1 VHWLHT
7 LLEGQLL
14 LIAFQLLSVFDFA
27 MIDRLCIERRLKMNN
42 FFYPSG
48 GLDAT
53 ALFVASEFDAISEVL
68 IQPNMPVRVG
78 MLGAFEQKPLLLK
91 VFRGGVVVSDG
102 VTAKVKIARYGN
114 DSGRRIQTFMIYG
127 LTQNDEL
134 RGLADDGSVVVRP
147 IRVRVDQHGANSRMR
162 EWARRWIGSEG
173 FFKPSDHAL
182 CVLAIPYLA
191 LQNDKHQKMTELLED
206 NIGGPLR
213 IIHGLSLHCTATAD
227 GSPFDVANGHCVST
241 WNTNITKYKTSA
253 HFALATDGTLIQIVP
268 CDRVAYAQG
277 EPGDQYWVSVEI
289 SNNGRDKPTVAQL
302 HKLRQL
308 FRWVCSR
315 YNVPRQIALGRLVPN
330 QPVLNLLTESLA
342 GVHWT
347 ESESR
352 AAVAA
357 MSRGLSC
364 HLWLD
369 GRNGKPCPGAGI
381 LSQMPAVV
389 M

>member
-1 VHWLHT
+1 M
-7 LLEGQLL
+7 GQLL
-14 LIAFQLLSVFDFA
+14 LTAFQLLSVFDFA

-53 ALFVASEFDAISEVL
+53 AVFVASELDRISEVM
-68 IQPNMPVRVG
+68 IQLNAPARVG
-78 MLGAFEQKPLLLK
+78 MLGGIEQKPLVLK
-91 VFRGGVVVSDG
+91 VFRGGSVVSDG
-102 VTAKVKIARYGN
+102 ANAKVKIARSVN
-114 DSGRRIQTFMIYG
+114 NPSARIQTFMVYG
-127 LTQNDEL
+127 LIQNDEL
-134 RGLADDGSVVVRP
+134 RGLAEDGTVVIRP

-162 EWARRWIGSEG
+162 EWARQWIASEG

-213 IIHGLSLHCTATAD
+213 IIHGLSLHCTATAS

-241 WNTNITKYKTSA
+241 WNSNITKCKTSA
-253 HFALATDGTLIQIVP
+253 HFALATDGTLMQIVP

-277 EPGDQYWVSVEI
+277 EPGDQYWLSVEI
-289 SNNGRDKPTVAQL
+289 SNNGRDMPTMAQVN
-302 HKLRQL
+302 KLKLL
-308 FRWVCSR
+308 FRWVCNR
-315 YNVPRQIALGRLVPN
+315 YNVPKQIALGRLVPN
-330 QPVLNLLTESLA
+330 QQVLNSITESYS
-342 GVHWT
+342 GGRWT
-347 ESESR
+347 EPESR
-352 AAVAA
+352 FAVAA

-369 GRNGKPCPGAGI
+369 GRNGKPCPGVGI
-381 LSQMPAVV
+381 LSHMPAVV